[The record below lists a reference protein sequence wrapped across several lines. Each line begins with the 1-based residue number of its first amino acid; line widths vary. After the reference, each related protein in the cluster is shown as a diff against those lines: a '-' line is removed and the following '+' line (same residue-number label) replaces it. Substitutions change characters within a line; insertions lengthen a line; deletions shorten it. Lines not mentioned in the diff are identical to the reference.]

1 MTFTSLGAKGRE
13 GPRDT
18 LGYQGTP
25 LEGKIQINNGGTQI
39 WSVPKTG
46 VYSVTA
52 WGASGGNATNKNG
65 DVSGTRGG
73 RGAKIRGHFQLNA
86 GEKLKILVGQQG
98 GIGDSYSVKP
108 GGGGGGTFVTKEDDT
123 PLVIAGGGGGGTK
136 LDAFGTLLDGDPGQ
150 ATENGTRHGGYNG
163 LGGRPCPFASDF
175 IAGSG
180 GGGYRGSGESSSSCD
195 GGQSFL
201 NGGRGGTCWSK
212 FQNGGFGGGGG
223 AESYPG
229 GGGGYSG
236 GGIEAGEAPAHSKTV
251 AGGGGSYNAGTNQ
264 QNTEGVRQGDGEVI
278 IKLIQ

>member
-13 GPRDT
+13 GPKDT
-18 LGYQGTP
+18 LGYKGTP
-25 LEGKIQINNGGTQI
+25 LEGKVQLNNGGTQI
-39 WSVPKTG
+39 WSVPITG

-52 WGASGGNATNKNG
+52 WGASGENATNKFG
-65 DVSGTRGG
+65 HVSGTRGS

-98 GIGDSYSVKP
+98 EGGRVHSLKP

-123 PLVIAGGGGGGTK
+123 PLVIAGGGGGGAG
-136 LDAFGTLLDGDPGQ
+136 LDAFDTLLDGDPGQ

-163 LGGRPCPFASDF
+163 LGGRPCPFLSDYIAS
-175 IAGSG
+175 SG
-180 GGGYRGSGESSSSCD
+180 GGGYRGSGESSRSCD

-201 NGGRGGTCWSK
+201 NGGLGGTCSSG
-212 FQNGGFGGGGG
+212 FPNGGFGGGGA

-236 GGIEAGEAPAHSKTV
+236 GGVEVSEAPAHSDTV